1 MGRVV
6 ALATALLCVAGC
18 GPFAVQD
25 LPAGH
30 HALTATAKSGG
41 YAVSRAQARDDAS
54 EYCERSHQQAVI
66 DGFEDLPASGLDAA
80 HASRISFSCSP

>member
-1 MGRVV
+1 MGRLV
-6 ALATALLCVAGC
+6 ALTTTLLLVTGC
-18 GPFAVQD
+18 GHFAVED

-41 YAVSRAQARDDAS
+41 YAVSRAQARDDAG

-66 DGFEDLPASGLDAA
+66 DSFEDLPAAGLDAA
-80 HASRISFSCSP
+80 HTSRIYFSCSP